1 MALCTF
7 CGRAPAVNFAL
18 TVLNDDPSHA
28 ASWRRELLCVCPR
41 CHRALAEV
49 GTVGRKVKATGE
61 RWWLG
66 HGVGRFE
73 SRGAPSAHQTH

>member
-18 TVLNDDPSHA
+18 TVLNGDPSHA
-28 ASWRRELLCVCPR
+28 ASWRSEVLPVCPC
-41 CHRALAEV
+41 CHRALAEAV
-49 GTVGRKVKATGE
+49 AEGRKVRQRGE
-61 RWWLG
+61 RWCLG

-73 SRGAPSAHQTH
+73 SRGAPR